1 MKKKYTTAP
10 TLLCFLALLL
20 VLFLTQNPIAT
31 AAKYANEFDSQKVKS
46 TFYQSQIDNNQV
58 VAILKTVRK

>member
-10 TLLCFLALLL
+10 TLLCFLAILL
-20 VLFLTQNPIAT
+20 VLFLTQNQIAI
-31 AAKYANEFDSQKVKS
+31 AAKYANEFDTQKVKS

-58 VAILKTVRK
+58 VAMFKTVRK

>member
-58 VAILKTVRK
+58 VAILNTVQK